1 MVGKG
6 YKWVRKGKRIKNKK
20 KEVWKVVREGK
31 GKTRDTHNT
40 TTSLRMRLLLGLVG
54 LVWLVWLF
62 CSESGREG
70 KKKIGVSQAGG
81 ALFGGKRREGAVRC
95 CGGLRFF
102 SGALGSP
109 LSCEPTTSLY
119 SDPPRLRF

>member
-1 MVGKG
+1 MLSG
-6 YKWVRKGKRIKNKK
+6 
-20 KEVWKVVREGK
+20 
-31 GKTRDTHNT
+31 
-40 TTSLRMRLLLGLVG
+40 LLLLLGLVG
-54 LVWLVWLF
+54 WFGWF
-62 CSESGREG
+62 GFFARSREERE

-119 SDPPRLRF
+119 SDPPRLRS